1 MIFVLSNRGD
11 SMKDEKQKFDV
22 LAVPCNRAFVVA
34 PDKVE
39 EFMSVKPDPEKRKE
53 MEEMISKLNIKSDVP
68 VKKLGSW
75 KK

>member
-1 MIFVLSNRGD
+1 MKKEESN
-11 SMKDEKQKFDV
+11 FDV
-22 LAVPCNRAFVVA
+22 LAVPYNRAFVVA
-34 PDKVE
+34 SDKVE

-53 MEEMISKLNIKSDVP
+53 IEDMVSKLNIRSEVS

>member
-1 MIFVLSNRGD
+1 MSD
-11 SMKDEKQKFDV
+11 KFTV
-22 LAVPCNRAFVVA
+22 LAVPDNRAFVVA

-39 EFMSVKPDPEKRKE
+39 EFMNTKPNLEKRKE
-53 MEEMISKLNIKSDVP
+53 MEEMVSKLNIKSNIP

>member
-1 MIFVLSNRGD
+1 
-11 SMKDEKQKFDV
+11 MKKEENNFDV

-34 PDKVE
+34 SDKVE

-53 MEEMISKLNIKSDVP
+53 MEGMVSKLNIRSEVP
-68 VKKLGSW
+68 VKKLGLW

>member
-1 MIFVLSNRGD
+1 MSNRGD
-11 SMKDEKQKFDV
+11 NMDKEKQNFEV
-22 LAVPCNRAFVVA
+22 LAVPYGRAFVVA

-39 EFMSVKPDPEKRKE
+39 EFKNAKPNPEIRKE
-53 MEEMISKLNIKSDVP
+53 MEEMVSKLNIRMDVS

>member
-1 MIFVLSNRGD
+1 MD
-11 SMKDEKQKFDV
+11 DKKQNFEV
-22 LAVPCNRAFVVA
+22 MAVPYNRAFVVA

-39 EFMSVKPDPEKRKE
+39 EFMSIKPDPEKRKE
-53 MEEMISKLNIKSDVP
+53 MEEMVSKLNIRMDVP